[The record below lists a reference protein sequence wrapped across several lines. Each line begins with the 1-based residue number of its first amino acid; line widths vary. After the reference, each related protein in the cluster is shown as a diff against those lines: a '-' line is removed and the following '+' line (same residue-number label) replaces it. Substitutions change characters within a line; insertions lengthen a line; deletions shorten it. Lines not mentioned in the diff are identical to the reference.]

1 MRRAFGR
8 RQTGVLTNSAARG
21 VYSLPA
27 SQPSSRFF
35 YFSDPACC
43 HIRAPIASG
52 ITDLRRFYSFLA
64 DYGLAAVGNDWKGS
78 RLPQRQ
84 TIYLDP
90 FGGGDSL
97 SRANRQTVIFKTI
110 RGLVR
115 LSRVP
120 YLATMGEPASLH

>member
-1 MRRAFGR
+1 VAFIPCR
-8 RQTGVLTNSAARG
+8 LCNHLHDFSISLFRHAAIFLRQLLQA
-21 VYSLPA
+21 SLICDA
-27 SQPSSRFF
+27 
-35 YFSDPACC
+35 
-43 HIRAPIASG
+43 
-52 ITDLRRFYSFLA
+52 LYSFLA